1 MNQKI
6 LVTFIRTFSWAI
18 TAFCLAYSIK
28 NNYFL
33 GIFVSV
39 FIIFLE
45 FKRLVKQITS
55 SWKSN
60 MKLYRRIL
68 ADYYLLK
75 FIQYSG
81 ELENDD
87 EEFMKE
93 FMELIE
99 HVIFHAELLLKDAI
113 FKKQRKERLKKII
126 KEVKEL
132 KELNEK

>member
-1 MNQKI
+1 M
-6 LVTFIRTFSWAI
+6 I
-18 TAFCLAYSIK
+18 TLYT
-28 NNYFL
+28 
-33 GIFVSV
+33 FVSV

-45 FKRLVKQITS
+45 FKRLLKQITS

-99 HVIFHAELLLKDAI
+99 QVIFHAELLLKDTI
-113 FKKQRKERLKKII
+113 FKKQGKERLKKII